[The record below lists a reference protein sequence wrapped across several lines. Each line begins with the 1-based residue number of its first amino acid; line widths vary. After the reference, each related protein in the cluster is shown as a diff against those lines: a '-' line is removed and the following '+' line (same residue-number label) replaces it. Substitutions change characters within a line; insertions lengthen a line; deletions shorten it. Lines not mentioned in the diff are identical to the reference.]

1 LKKKQSK
8 ASNGIRISS
17 NPKSTPLY
25 SGIKV
30 KNIRRRRKWR
40 PYDGHDKP
48 LINDIFNQLANK
60 QIRVETPDGQS
71 KTVSK
76 YYQRAQYM
84 LNYIYTT
91 GIANPFVISMSDLDQ
106 GLIITLV
113 ESSLKDIL
121 GRVVER
127 IIENCGSDLLRA
139 NKKSSFK
146 RYPWLMEM

>member
-1 LKKKQSK
+1 MVVLKKKQSK

-17 NPKSTPLY
+17 NPKSTLLH
-25 SGIKV
+25 
-30 KNIRRRRKWR
+30 RRRRKWR

-113 ESSLKDIL
+113 ESSLKNIL
-121 GRVVER
+121 YRVVER
-127 IIENCGSDLLRA
+127 IIEKCDSDLRV
-139 NKKSSFK
+139 NKNSSFK